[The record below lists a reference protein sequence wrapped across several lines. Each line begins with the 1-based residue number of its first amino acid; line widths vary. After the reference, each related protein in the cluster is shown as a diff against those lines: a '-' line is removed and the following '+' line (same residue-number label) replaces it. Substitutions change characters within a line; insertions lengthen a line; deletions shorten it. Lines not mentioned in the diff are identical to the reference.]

1 MLCAETIER
10 RRHPTDAVRGTI
22 DARDESEQLLEREPV
37 EQPASEIRYPWLIG
51 RDAREQTRTAFA
63 TPK

>member
-1 MLCAETIER
+1 
-10 RRHPTDAVRGTI
+10 VRGTI